1 MTTTRPDAP
10 HAVPDDHPHG
20 DAVVPD
26 AEELLQL
33 TTEEQMIIG
42 AASQGVHIV
51 HRRNRFPIPGTK
63 AEKRAERAVS
73 AFFIIAALAG
83 VGFIVAFIALPYR
96 WHLPGTPQNFRF
108 YTPVLGALLGL
119 MLVAM
124 GFGSVLWA
132 KWLLP

>member
-1 MTTTRPDAP
+1 MTSTQHDPHPAP
-10 HAVPDDHPHG
+10 AGGHDSAAQG

-26 AEELLQL
+26 AEELLQM

-63 AEKRAERAVS
+63 AERRAERAVS
-73 AFFIIAALAG
+73 AFFVVAALAG
-83 VGFIVAFIALPYR
+83 VGFIVAFIALPYH
-96 WHLPGTPQNFRF
+96 WHLPGTSQNFRY

-124 GFGSVLWA
+124 
-132 KWLLP
+132 